1 VQNLRRD
8 QDYMTLARQCR
19 QSGRLW
25 EDSAFPASS
34 KVLTDGNMIVSYF
47 GRRQVRDDEIQWLRP
62 RDICKAMNLNIGPA
76 MIVGERDRFDI
87 NQGEIG
93 DCWFLAALA
102 NLADNEEMFD
112 RVVPSGQGFD
122 SNYCGIFRFRFFRFG
137 EWVEV
142 CVDDRLPTRH
152 GQLIYIKAKDKN
164 EFWSP
169 LLEKAYAKLYGSY
182 KALEGGLTI
191 EAAVDFTGGIP
202 EMINLST
209 LTMQPETLFYTM
221 VKAYQAN
228 AFMSCSLSNSRQQ
241 RQAEQLGLQ
250 ARHAYTI
257 TKVVEVRA
265 RGGHKGTIPLIRLRN
280 PHGNGREWKGD
291 WSDQDREWRNLSSS
305 VKESLGLTF
314 DNDGEFY
321 MSFNRDFLKYFGE
334 VEIVHLTPTSMV
346 EDQRSKV
353 KYEVFYFHGEWRGQS
368 AGGCGNDHVSN
379 FVQNPQFVFSLT
391 DPDPRD
397 DKDTCPVIISLAQK
411 VKERKTEHAIGFRV
425 YKLPPGQSQM
435 TAETVGRSQPVGK
448 TDQYINL
455 REVSKRLQLPPGNYC
470 IIPTTFRPGQESKFL
485 VRTFVERHWGAS
497 GQAAGQS
504 VADGQQGAEGGHGH
518 QLGPRGMTRNVINIP
533 ILREDGSAPAPPA
546 PAAGG
551 GNEGRKK
558 GKREQMADFAIGQ
571 IEKRYPKAGSFLAKL
586 REWYSFPKDRDQEMS
601 LLKVIVDSVRK

>member
-1 VQNLRRD
+1 
-8 QDYMTLARQCR
+8 M
-19 QSGRLW
+19 G
-25 EDSAFPASS
+25 
-34 KVLTDGNMIVSYF
+34 
-47 GRRQVRDDEIQWLRP
+47 
-62 RDICKAMNLNIGPA
+62 
-76 MIVGERDRFDI
+76 
-87 NQGEIG
+87 
-93 DCWFLAALA
+93 
-102 NLADNEEMFD
+102 
-112 RVVPSGQGFD
+112 
-122 SNYCGIFRFRFFRFG
+122 
-137 EWVEV
+137 WVEV
-142 CVDDRLPTRH
+142 CVDDRLPTRN

-202 EMINLST
+202 EMISLST

-228 AFMSCSLSNSRQQ
+228 AFMSCSLSNSSHQSR
-241 RQAEQLGLQ
+241 AVQLGLQ

-265 RGGHKGTIPLIRLRN
+265 RNGHKGTIPLIRLRN
-280 PHGNGREWKGD
+280 PHGNAREWKGD
-291 WSDQDREWRNLSSS
+291 WSDQSPEWKNISSS
-305 VKESLGLTF
+305 MKESLGLTF

-321 MSFNRDFLKYFGE
+321 MSFNRDFLKHFGE

-353 KYEVFYFHGEWRGQS
+353 KYEVFYFHGEWKGLT

-425 YKLPPGQSQM
+425 YQLPSGQSQM
-435 TAETVGRSQPVGK
+435 TTETVGRSQPVGK

-470 IIPTTFRPGQESKFL
+470 IIPTTFRRGEESRFL
-485 VRTFVERHWGAS
+485 VRTFVERHWGTS
-497 GQAAGQS
+497 GQASGQS
-504 VADGQQGAEGGHGH
+504 VADGGGGVNQRGAEGGHH
-518 QLGPRGMTRNVINIP
+518 QQPQLGPMRGMTRNVINIP
-533 ILREDGSAPAPPA
+533 ILREDGSAPPTPA
-546 PAAGG
+546 PAAEEGG
-551 GNEGRKK
+551 REGKK
-558 GKREQMADFAIGQ
+558 RGKREQMADFAIGQ
-571 IEKRYPKAGSFLAKL
+571 IEKRYPKTGSFLAKL
-586 REWYSFPKDRDQEMS
+586 REWYSFPKDRDQEIS
-601 LLKVIVDSVRK
+601 LLKVIVDSFRK